1 MKIKVTEKSY
11 EQVLALPREDHR
23 KPLKPSLFFRT
34 LLKLLSAADL
44 KATNFHCSSIGMER
58 LGR

>member
-1 MKIKVTEKSY
+1 MKIKVTEKTY
-11 EQVLALPREDHR
+11 EEVIALPRAEHR
-23 KPLKPSLFFRT
+23 KPLRPSIFFRT

-44 KATNFHCSSIGMER
+44 KATNFHCRSIGMER